1 MYAIVEISGKQLKVR
16 ENSKVYVN
24 QLKEEEGSSLEFD
37 KVLLVDDEN
46 GNVKVGQPAIDNAK
60 VSAEVVQHLK
70 DDKVQVFKKEP
81 RRGYKKNIGHRQRLT
96 QLQINNIQQ

>member
-24 QLKEEEGSSLEFD
+24 QLQEQEGNDLELD

-46 GNVKVGQPAIDNAK
+46 GQVQVGQPTIANAK
-60 VSAEVVQHLK
+60 VSAKVVQHLK
-70 DDKVQVFKKEP
+70 DDKLTVYKKKP
-81 RRGYKKNIGHRQRLT
+81 RRGYRKTIGHRQRLT

>member
-1 MYAIVEISGKQLKVR
+1 MYAIVEINGKQLKVR

-24 QLKEEEGSSLEFD
+24 QLHEEEGSSLEFE
-37 KVLLVDDEN
+37 KVLLTDDEN
-46 GNVKVGQPAIDNAK
+46 GNVTVGQPAVENAK

-70 DDKVQVFKKEP
+70 DDKLTVFKKKP
-81 RRGYKKNIGHRQRLT
+81 RRGYRKTIGHRQRLT